1 MNQFDTTAA
10 EVVALEAT
18 QTPRSPRVTAGSS
31 VVGAILG
38 LGMWTDSTP
47 MGVFGRLVGLSPD
60 RPTDSKAAGHIIEAA
75 LLLHWEKTTGRTLT
89 RCRSYEEGPEVV
101 KDGWM
106 HARWD
111 GLIPNTLL
119 VEAKITQSFDE
130 EDGWG
135 DDGSNEIPLV
145 YQAQLAWQMA
155 VLDVPE
161 AELIAIATY
170 SREVRRYV
178 GIKRHRGIEQALIA
192 KVYAW
197 MDAHVWAWTERG
209 EWNPPGETTYD
220 ITSARFQS
228 GGRDDREWV
237 EPRESEL
244 KLAQAYALA
253 NEAEKAAKAEKE
265 RIKNALCERIGDAYG
280 IRGVASWAHGKSPD
294 RIDQERLQHRFPEAY
309 AACLIPGEPNRRFNL
324 KWKDPNAPAKASKS
338 KSKKEN

>member
-1 MNQFDTTAA
+1 MNQFDTSAA
-10 EVVALEAT
+10 EVVVPEAT
-18 QTPRSPRVTAGSS
+18 QSPRPPRVTAGSS

-38 LGMWTDSTP
+38 LGLWTDSTP

-89 RCRSYEEGPEVV
+89 RCRPYEEGPEVV

-111 GLIPNTLL
+111 GLIPNKLL

-178 GIKRHRGIEQALIA
+178 GIKRHRGIEQ
-192 KVYAW
+192 
-197 MDAHVWAWTERG
+197 
-209 EWNPPGETTYD
+209 
-220 ITSARFQS
+220 
-228 GGRDDREWV
+228 
-237 EPRESEL
+237 
-244 KLAQAYALA
+244 A